1 MFKKSFYS
9 HVGAN
14 EPIVAGTIKLGS
26 TKGRGSST
34 RMFNYC
40 NQRSANPSECIN
52 QFITVNNGNNN
63 VVINGNPPSAP
74 FINNTIPGDKEI
86 TINFTPPLDTGGLP
100 ITNYLYTTDISLN
113 IFQSA
118 GTTTSPFTIT
128 GLVNGRQYNI
138 AIKAVNIK
146 GSSPPSNSVI
156 TFPVEPPFWQALI
169 QNDPSYNNNG
179 FNGPVNSIGSASYGG
194 FFIVGG
200 DFTDTYIPSTLY
212 PPKEYSCNVQGINDI
227 YNTYTSSDFTS
238 SFGGSVNVASE
249 YFNNLNPGPQKYFYG
264 GNFLD
269 YYNPQIPNPPDI
281 SLNYI
286 TYNTYSDFP
295 FNFRQLS
302 TSNGSIGLNGPVY
315 ALKNDYVN
323 SRVYIGGNFTTG
335 NGTTPTIFNKIAY
348 FDLSTNLLTSIDP
361 INGLGLN
368 GTVYA
373 IDIDSSG
380 NIYFGGDF
388 TNLSD
393 SSLSLNYIAK
403 WDGAQWSSLG
413 VGLNGIVRSITIDT
427 SSNLY
432 VGGNFTNLSDSSL
445 QLNYIAKW
453 DGIQWSA
460 LGVGLNGIVR
470 SISLNNFPVD
480 YIFVGGYFTN
490 LSNNSLPLNY
500 IAQWN
505 TATNTWSSLLG
516 GVNGPVYTLKK
527 SGQQLFAGGNFTRAD
542 PTGTN
547 IQTNYIAKY
556 NF

>member
-9 HVGAN
+9 NLGAN
-14 EPIVAGTIKLGS
+14 EPIVAGTINLGS

-40 NQRSANPSECIN
+40 NKRSANPSLCIN
-52 QFITVNNGNNN
+52 QFITLNNSDNN

-74 FINNTIPGDKEI
+74 FINSTIPGDKEI
-86 TINFTPPLDTGGLP
+86 TINFTAPVDTGGLP

-118 GTTTSPFTIT
+118 GTTTSPYTIT

-194 FFIVGG
+194 FFLVGG

-227 YNTYTSSDFTS
+227 YNSYTNSNFTS
-238 SFGGSVNVASE
+238 TFGGSVNVASE
-249 YFNNLNPGPQKYFYG
+249 YLNNLTGEPQKFFYG

-286 TYNTYSDFP
+286 TYNTYSDP
-295 FNFRQLS
+295 SYNFNFRQLS
-302 TSNGSIGLNGPVY
+302 TSNGSIGFNGPVY

-323 SRVYIGGNFTTG
+323 LRVYIGGNFTSG
-335 NGTTPTIFNKIAY
+335 NGTAPTIFNNIAY
-348 FDLSTNLLTSIDP
+348 FDLSTNLLTP

-380 NIYFGGDF
+380 NVYVGGDF

-393 SSLSLNYIAK
+393 SSLTLNYIAKWNGIQWSALGPGLNGTVRSIKIDTNNNVYVGGNFTNLSNNSLSLNYIAK
-403 WDGAQWSSLG
+403 WDGAQWISLG
-413 VGLNGIVRSITIDT
+413 IGLNGTVRSIALNNFPANYIF
-427 SSNLY
+427 
-432 VGGNFTNLSDSSL
+432 VGGNFTKLSD
-445 QLNYIAKW
+445 
-453 DGIQWSA
+453 
-460 LGVGLNGIVR
+460 
-470 SISLNNFPVD
+470 
-480 YIFVGGYFTN
+480 
-490 LSNNSLPLNY
+490 NSLLLNY
-500 IAQWN
+500 IAQWD
-505 TATNTWSSLLG
+505 TSTNTWSSLLG
-516 GVNGPVYTLKK
+516 GVDGPVYTVIK
-527 SGQQLFAGGNFTRAD
+527 SGLRLYVAGNFTHAD

-547 IQTNYIAKY
+547 IEANYIAKY